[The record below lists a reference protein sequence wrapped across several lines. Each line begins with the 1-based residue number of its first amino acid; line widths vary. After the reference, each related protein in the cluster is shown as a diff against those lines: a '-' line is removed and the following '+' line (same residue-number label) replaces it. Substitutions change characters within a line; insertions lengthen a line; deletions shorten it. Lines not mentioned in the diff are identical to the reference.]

1 MINESIGDFGLPRMT
16 HSNVIWGDAADLGT
30 QVRDDITPEIGG
42 SRVSMEKE
50 SYSRCFWCWFLGIN
64 VSHVWFE
71 DILSMEGERELGR
84 DIFCG
89 LRHCEV
95 NGDFEVGEGEEI
107 LKLLRLVADE
117 TSFFEGEAVFFI
129 DDFN

>member
-1 MINESIGDFGLPRMT
+1 
-16 HSNVIWGDAADLGT
+16 
-30 QVRDDITPEIGG
+30 
-42 SRVSMEKE
+42 
-50 SYSRCFWCWFLGIN
+50 
-64 VSHVWFE
+64 
-71 DILSMEGERELGR
+71 MEGERELGR
-84 DIFCG
+84 DISCG